1 MKAISELIFEAD
13 SWTIVQDL
21 IRNSQLN
28 IEILENNRTQS
39 EEVLY
44 KLQITNRSTMGAI
57 ALESGGLIVDNG
69 WLYILGSGH
78 PRIYGSLVINK
89 HSPLFEEGFVVA
101 YDVVGGLFAINT
113 GQFGSDSRNIFYFA
127 PDTLEWEDTGKGYT
141 DFIYWIFNGDLNK
154 YYEAFR
160 WDNWINDL
168 KEVNYD
174 QGISVFPYL
183 WSNEGENIEKSY
195 KKAIPLNEIWGIQ
208 NDFRNQ
214 FKGQI

>member
-1 MKAISELIFEAD
+1 MKEISDLIVEAD
-13 SWTIVQDL
+13 TWAMIREW

-28 IEILENNRTQS
+28 IEILENNRTQG
-39 EEVLY
+39 EEALY
-44 KLQITNRSTMGAI
+44 HLQITNRSTMGAI

-69 WLYILGSGH
+69 WLCILGSGH
-78 PRIYGSLVINK
+78 SRIYGSLVNNK
-89 HSPLFEEGFVVA
+89 HSSLFEEGFVIA

-113 GQFGSDSRNIFYFA
+113 GQFENHSRNIYYFA

-141 DFIYWIFNGDLNK
+141 DFINWVLNGDLNQ
-154 YYEAFR
+154 YYETFR

-168 KEVNYD
+168 KGLQYD

-183 WSNEGENIEKSY
+183 WSKEGKDVEKSL
-195 KKAIPLNEIWGIQ
+195 KKAIPLHEIWGIQ

-214 FKGQI
+214 FNG